1 MDTRDTRSCVEIND
15 EIPSPS
21 WTRSGVRKNAQSREE
36 SLNKKKKEKERK
48 RRGKGSSFV
57 SNIKESRKFFSL
69 ISKRVR
75 NASRKVS

>member
-36 SLNKKKKEKERK
+36 SLNKKKRKRKKEKRK
-48 RRGKGSSFV
+48 RLFFRFEHKGVAKVFFI
-57 SNIKESRKFFSL
+57 NFEEST
-69 ISKRVR
+69 KRV
-75 NASRKVS
+75 SQG

>member
-36 SLNKKKKEKERK
+36 SLKKKKKKKKEREEEKALL
-48 RRGKGSSFV
+48 SF
-57 SNIKESRKFFSL
+57 RT
-69 ISKRVR
+69 
-75 NASRKVS
+75 